1 MGCKSACGRVEVS
14 HFFCKCKPFIV
25 VSLAFTLFGLTF
37 DASAKP
43 DQGSAYAKSADTKAA
58 AKIANDKDVVLGKN
72 AEKTLYL
79 LSGWGKAEGPYM
91 WFTVSAHFNKDQ
103 TSPDGKPFNLFSAS
117 GAVDCKENTSFYYR
131 TSYMFF
137 DAKAGVLNEVYFE
150 KNKSNLLPI
159 DSGSIEGDVQYVI
172 CK

>member
-1 MGCKSACGRVEVS
+1 VS
-14 HFFCKCKPFIV
+14 YFFLKRKPFIV
-25 VSLAFTLFGLTF
+25 VSLTFTLFGLTF
-37 DASAKP
+37 DAYAKP

-58 AKIANDKDVVLGKN
+58 TKIANDKDMVLGKN

-103 TSPDGKPFNLFSAS
+103 ISPDGKSFNLFSVS
-117 GAVDCKENTSFYYR
+117 GAVDCKENSSFYYR

-137 DAKAGVLNEVYFE
+137 DAKAGALKEVYFE

-159 DSGSIEGDVQYVI
+159 DSDSVEADVKYLI